1 MFSKDTSPNCLKC
14 IESGTHG
21 HSPNPTCQQVQ
32 KQKFCTNI
40 AKCANEHCG
49 KCKFEFYAGLNCA
62 LQKIQGCQQFSC
74 AIGGGG
80 IEGAIGVSSGSG
92 GRDDSDEY
100 TLQQFQDD
108 VEKQLEMMN
117 PRTRKE
123 EEEVVVVIEEA

>member
-21 HSPNPTCQQVQ
+21 HSPNPTCKQVQ
-32 KQKFCTNI
+32 RHKFCTNI

-49 KCKFEFYAGLNCA
+49 QCKFEFYAGLNCA

-80 IEGAIGVSSGSG
+80 IEGAIGVSSSGSSG
-92 GRDDSDEY
+92 HDSDDEY

-117 PRTRKE
+117 PRKE